1 MKKAVVFS
9 LLGGFVLGK
18 AGGFIFGSKTAK
30 KAYTAIATGALIAKD
45 SVMENVEKIQAEA
58 SDIIADAKV
67 NVEAYY
73 EERGEAGYYGA
84 DASDCKNGADASD
97 CKSAAEVSDGS
108 GVDDVLAFN

>member
-45 SVMENVEKIQAEA
+45 SVMENVEKIQAGA

-67 NVEAYY
+67 NAEAYY
-73 EERGEAGYYGA
+73 EERGEAGYCGE
-84 DASDCKNGADASD
+84 DASD
-97 CKSAAEVSDGS
+97 CKSAVEVSDGS